1 MKKEIRAAIHYEF
14 LRETEPKEIYEK
26 MKIAYKQNAPVI
38 STVYKWHK
46 RFVEGRESLEDDQ
59 RSGRPLNDLDNTRIL
74 EILNQ
79 QPFASSRY
87 IADVLVIPKSTVC
100 FKLVHQ
106 LHYRKLKF
114 KWVPHEISPENK
126 IKRVTMSQDILNI
139 LNRKSVDLNNV
150 LTGDEVWIYWQNFHQ
165 TKWMAQ
171 GEKMQTIPKQTIGSK
186 KSMFSIFFSMR
197 GFIVVKVLPQDHKF
211 DSDFMTN
218 IIIPEI
224 VTQMHEFRPKMGPKD
239 IYLHMDNA
247 PCHNA
252 KVTTT
257 KIESFEMRRI
267 PHPPYSP
274 DISPC
279 DFWLFGK
286 LKNFLKGQCFST
298 ENELFDAVVNFLK
311 SITKDEIKRVYD
323 EWIKRLNMVIQSK
336 GEYILK

>member
-1 MKKEIRAAIHYEF
+1 
-14 LRETEPKEIYEK
+14 L
-26 MKIAYKQNAPVI
+26 
-38 STVYKWHK
+38 
-46 RFVEGRESLEDDQ
+46 
-59 RSGRPLNDLDNTRIL
+59 
-74 EILNQ
+74 
-79 QPFASSRY
+79 
-87 IADVLVIPKSTVC
+87 
-100 FKLVHQ
+100 
-106 LHYRKLKF
+106 
-114 KWVPHEISPENK
+114 
-126 IKRVTMSQDILNI
+126 
-139 LNRKSVDLNNV
+139 
-150 LTGDEVWIYWQNFHQ
+150 
-165 TKWMAQ
+165 
-171 GEKMQTIPKQTIGSK
+171 
-186 KSMFSIFFSMR
+186 R

-239 IYLHMDNA
+239 VYLHMDNA

-286 LKNFLKGQCFST
+286 LKNFFKGRCFST

-336 GEYILK
+336 GEYIL

>member
-114 KWVPHEISPENK
+114 KWVP
-126 IKRVTMSQDILNI
+126 T
-139 LNRKSVDLNNV
+139 
-150 LTGDEVWIYWQNFHQ
+150 
-165 TKWMAQ
+165 
-171 GEKMQTIPKQTIGSK
+171 
-186 KSMFSIFFSMR
+186 
-197 GFIVVKVLPQDHKF
+197 
-211 DSDFMTN
+211 
-218 IIIPEI
+218 
-224 VTQMHEFRPKMGPKD
+224 
-239 IYLHMDNA
+239 
-247 PCHNA
+247 
-252 KVTTT
+252 
-257 KIESFEMRRI
+257 
-267 PHPPYSP
+267 
-274 DISPC
+274 
-279 DFWLFGK
+279 
-286 LKNFLKGQCFST
+286 
-298 ENELFDAVVNFLK
+298 
-311 SITKDEIKRVYD
+311 
-323 EWIKRLNMVIQSK
+323 
-336 GEYILK
+336 